1 MVEQEDQQ
9 VAAAPEEVKIEK
21 VDNISDAIKSVIQK
35 SNAHDGKHSW
45 IWLTRG
51 PMAFLHFW

>member
-35 SNAHDGKHSW
+35 SNAHDGKHS
-45 IWLTRG
+45 
-51 PMAFLHFW
+51 